1 MLRFYS
7 HDRCSLTQVCI
18 SGQMYKVAGQFLEEN
33 DILEIDLKSTPI
45 QSQDYLEFFYYGGI
59 W

>member
-1 MLRFYS
+1 
-7 HDRCSLTQVCI
+7 
-18 SGQMYKVAGQFLEEN
+18 MYKVAGQFLEEN